1 MLTEEVSCSGKE
13 ALFSTPLSTVAGQV
27 SCLLSVLHADLHEDH
42 VISQISHVT
51 SITIHI
57 TPVEPELSAGWS
69 HSATNS

>member
-1 MLTEEVSCSGKE
+1 MKKFPE
-13 ALFSTPLSTVAGQV
+13 ALFSTPLSIVAGQV
-27 SCLLSVLHADLHEDH
+27 SCLLSTLHADLIEDH

-69 HSATNS
+69 CSVANS